1 MSAVSRMELAAEVP
15 LVFSGVMRLIW
26 GGWESILTDHR
37 FPTLLCLFFSLAIY
51 FISKLFSNSNWI
63 FGSEFQIKSC
73 FSADVS
79 VPVFSF

>member
-26 GGWESILTDHR
+26 GGGKILTDHR

-63 FGSEFQIKSC
+63 FGSEF
-73 FSADVS
+73 
-79 VPVFSF
+79 